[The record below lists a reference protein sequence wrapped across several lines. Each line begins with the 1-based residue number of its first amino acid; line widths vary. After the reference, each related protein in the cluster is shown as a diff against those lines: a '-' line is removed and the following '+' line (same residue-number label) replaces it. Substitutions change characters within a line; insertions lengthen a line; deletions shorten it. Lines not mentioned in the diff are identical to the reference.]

1 MRFAVVLPWWG
12 YALAFGLALV
22 LGWLAYARVPATL
35 TRQARVGFSALRTS
49 TLLLLMLILLRPVV
63 MVPPAAAKNSRLPIL
78 VDVSRSM
85 RLIDPSTPL
94 GTGASGLSRLERAQ
108 AIVRDL
114 QSQLGKEYRLEVL
127 TFGEALTAA
136 TDVDRLA
143 ATARRSDLSGAIADL
158 SERYRNDRLAG
169 VIVLSDGGD
178 TAPQEAGEGRA
189 IGAPVMTVG
198 IGNPGVPRDREIVN
212 LTAGE
217 PLLPGASID
226 VSVSATSTGFG
237 AEPVEMRVSANGR
250 PIEVR
255 RIVPSAEGAPVHAV
269 FTVSPDP
276 DVPTVYTVQI
286 PEAAGEVASE
296 NNTRSV
302 LVQPQSGR
310 RRLLVIEGAP
320 GFEHTFLKRALSDDP
335 GLEVDAVVRKGQN
348 DDGRD
353 TFYVQA
359 DPSRMAALSSGY
371 PFKRSELFA
380 YDGVIFGNIEADFFT
395 REQLELTNSFI
406 AERGGGLLVLGARSF
421 DRQGLAGTALEQAV
435 PIDLTSRGGVLALAS
450 APAEVMPGGPTAP
463 FTPLLTND
471 GATHPATR
479 LAVTTEENRKK
490 WSSLPSLA
498 SVAQVGGSR
507 SGAQILAVTMSA
519 GGTPQSLIATQRYG
533 QGRSVAFAGEASWR
547 WRMLLPATDTSYET
561 IWRQLARWMTAG
573 AQGPVVISPM
583 SPAVPGGTDRI
594 SVIVRDEE
602 FRPVSNAEVA
612 IEMTAPTGQKR
623 QLPAAL
629 SAPQD
634 GRFAV
639 ATRFDQPGV
648 YKIDAIATRD
658 GVRIGRASRAVLVGG
673 VDLEMTQPRLNEAV
687 LRRLAAESS
696 GRYVRADQAGQLPS
710 LLHESR
716 ADAGTPEMRDL
727 WHNGWSLLAIVG
739 LLAVE
744 WVARRRVGLA

>member
-12 YALAFGLALV
+12 YALAFGSALV
-22 LGWLAYARVPATL
+22 LGGLAYARVPIPL
-35 TRQARVGFSALRTS
+35 TRKARVGFSALRS
-49 TLLLLMLILLRPVV
+49 ATLILLIVILLRPVV

-85 RLIDPSTPL
+85 RLEDVEGS
-94 GTGASGLSRLERAQ
+94 SRIERAQ
-108 AIVRDL
+108 GIVREL
-114 QSQLGKEYRLEVL
+114 QAQLGNEYRIEIL
-127 TFGEALTAA
+127 TFGETLAA
-136 TDVDRLA
+136 VPDVDRVA
-143 ATARRSDLSGAIADL
+143 PTSRRSDLSGAIADL
-158 SERYRNDRLAG
+158 AERYRNDRLAG

-178 TAPQEAGEGRA
+178 TASQEAGEDRA
-189 IGAPVMTVG
+189 IPAPVMTVG
-198 IGNPGVPRDREIVN
+198 IGSPDAPRDREIVN

-226 VSVSATSTGFG
+226 VSVSATSAGFG
-237 AEPVEMRVSANGR
+237 NDPVELRVTANGR
-250 PIEVR
+250 PVEVR
-255 RIVPSAEGAPVHAV
+255 RIVPTAEGAPVHAV

-276 DVPTVYTVQI
+276 NVPTVYTVQI
-286 PEAAGEVASE
+286 PEAPGEVAVE
-296 NNTRSV
+296 NNSRSV
-302 LVQPQSGR
+302 LVRPQSGR
-310 RRLLVIEGAP
+310 RRLLVVEGAP
-320 GFEHTFLKRALSDDP
+320 GYEHTFLKRALSDDP

-395 REQLELTNSFI
+395 REQLELTKDFI

-435 PIDLTSRGGVLALAS
+435 PIDLTSRGGILSVAS
-450 APAEVMPGGPTAP
+450 TSSGATPGGASTPY
-463 FTPLLTND
+463 TPLLTND

-479 LAVTTEENRKK
+479 LAVTVDENRKK
-490 WSSLPSLA
+490 WSSLPALA
-498 SVAQVGGSR
+498 SVAPVGGAR
-507 SGAQILAVTMSA
+507 SGAQILAVTMTA
-519 GGTPQSLIATQRYG
+519 GGTPQPLIAAQRYG

-547 WRMLLPATDTSYET
+547 WKMMLPAADTSYET

-573 AQGPVVISPM
+573 AQGPVSISPI
-583 SPAVPGGTDRI
+583 SPAVPGITDRI

-602 FRPVSNAEVA
+602 FRPVANAEVA
-612 IEMTAPTGQKR
+612 VEMTAPSGEKR

-629 SAPQD
+629 STPQD

-648 YKIDAIATRD
+648 YRINAVATRD
-658 GVRIGRASRAVLVGG
+658 GVRVGRTSRAVLVGG
-673 VDLEMTQPRLNEAV
+673 ADLEMTQPRLNEAV
-687 LRRLAAESS
+687 LRRLAAENR
-696 GRYVRADQAGQLPS
+696 GHYVRADQSAQLPA
-710 LLHESR
+710 LLRESR
-716 ADAGTPEMRDL
+716 AEAGTPEMRDL

-739 LLAVE
+739 LLAGE